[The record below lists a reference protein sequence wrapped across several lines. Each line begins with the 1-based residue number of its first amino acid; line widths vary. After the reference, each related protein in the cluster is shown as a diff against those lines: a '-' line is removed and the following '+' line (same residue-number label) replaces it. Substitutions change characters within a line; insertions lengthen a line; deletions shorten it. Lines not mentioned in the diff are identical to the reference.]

1 MELIHTLKQTLAD
14 PATVERF
21 RVAPS
26 DWTRQRTLTFT
37 LVVLLILQGHKQAF
51 QNALNKLFSARGKVR
66 QVPTASALCQARQK
80 LRPELF
86 LHLNQVVVESFY
98 QLPAADVTLVTA
110 EDGAGTTG
118 AGTTGTTGAD
128 VVWTWCGHRLLG
140 VDGTCWNLPNTP
152 ANRDHFGS
160 ATNQH
165 DAVGCAQ
172 AQGSVLYDVL
182 NDIGLNAVLEPV
194 QAEKELMF
202 AHHLKHTRVDDV
214 IVMDRGYADYS
225 VLAFWVKHRREF
237 VLRLPRSSFK
247 AVREFWQSDACEA
260 VVTLHVTPDQ
270 RAFVRKNGLPTTLRV
285 RLVKLFLDNDEVEVL
300 ATSLLDAVRYSAG
313 ALGQVYAWRWRVE
326 TYIDR
331 LKNIFEIERFGS
343 QRREHLQQD
352 FYGVLFLA
360 SLESVLSRRASGELA
375 QQSRRRGCRYTQQ
388 VNRAVSYSA
397 LLERTMVLLAD
408 ERQSTEETLEELHHL
423 FKTNPIPRRPG
434 RHFSHERR
442 TLSQKLRYHRYAKRA
457 LT

>member
-1 MELIHTLKQTLAD
+1 MELIHALKQTLAD

-26 DWTRQRTLTFT
+26 DWTRQRTLTF
-37 LVVLLILQGHKQAF
+37 LWVVLLILQGHKQAF
-51 QNALNKLFSARGKVR
+51 QNTLNKLFSARGKVR

-86 LHLNQVVVESFY
+86 LHLNQVVMESFY
-98 QLPAADVTLVTA
+98 QLPTVDVTLDNALNVQV
-110 EDGAGTTG
+110 GQGTPER
-118 AGTTGTTGAD
+118 AAGAD
-128 VVWTWCGHRLLG
+128 VVWNWCGHRVLG

-152 ANRDHFGS
+152 ANREHFGS

-182 NDIGLNAVLEPV
+182 NDIGLNAVFEPV
-194 QAEKELMF
+194 QAEKDLMF
-202 AHHLKHTRVDDV
+202 AHHLKHTRFGDV

-225 VLAFWVKHRREF
+225 VLAFWVKHRRDF

-247 AVREFWQSDACEA
+247 AAREFWDSSATEA

-270 RAFVRKNGLPTTLRV
+270 RAFVREHQLPTIVRV

-300 ATSLLDAVRYSAG
+300 ATSLLDAARYDAG

-326 TYIDR
+326 TYLDR

-352 FYGVLFLA
+352 FYGVLFLS
-360 SLESVLSRRASGELA
+360 SLESVLSRRASLELA
-375 QQSRRRGCRYTQQ
+375 KESRQRGCRYTQQ

-397 LLERTMVLLAD
+397 LLARTMLLLTD
-408 ERQSTEETLEELHHL
+408 QQQSAQETLAELHHL
-423 FKTNPIPRRPG
+423 FKTNPVPRRPG
-434 RHFSHERR
+434 RHLSHERR
-442 TLSQKLRYHRYAKRA
+442 TLSRKLRHHRYTKRA